1 MASSVYKLSEVRR
14 SRKVGM
20 HNLLLLGVFFLK
32 LIMNNEIETTPT
44 IKTNV
49 VVMSFSINIGS
60 TLFAFHILGETQ
72 EVYNQPCQFI
82 KLASGNMPAIPPVKY
97 LRKESPAP
105 TIA

>member
-1 MASSVYKLSEVRR
+1 
-14 SRKVGM
+14 M

-72 EVYNQPCQFI
+72 EVFNYTTVPKPEPPKGPNQVPCD
-82 KLASGNMPAIPPVKY
+82 PP
-97 LRKESPAP
+97 
-105 TIA
+105 